1 MCAERHT
8 SVSDSPFVLPALLLC
23 GFLCFSHE
31 CLCLGPHFFLFFC
44 FHCFPFPLF
53 TLTDTFGT
61 ISPLKPSRS
70 RSLPGKQS
78 TTTILLRA
86 SFAQSAHASHLLG
99 SFFLLLARLRS
110 NFRCTSFRSTPSSS
124 NSLKLIKCNY
134 VSLSLVSDS
143 RLDAFPVG
151 RSSLPSLVSSAQF
164 RLLVCFLEQGSG
176 AGAGAGAGSCA
187 SSPVAI

>member
-23 GFLCFSHE
+23 GFFCFSHE

-44 FHCFPFPLF
+44 FHCFPFLLF
-53 TLTDTFGT
+53 ALTDTCGT
-61 ISPLKPSRS
+61 ISPLKPS

-99 SFFLLLARLRS
+99 SFFLLLARSRS
-110 NFRCTSFRSTPSSS
+110 NFRCTSFRSTRSSS

-134 VSLSLVSDS
+134 GFLSRSFRIPGS
-143 RLDAFPVG
+143 MRFPSVG
-151 RSSLPSLVSSAQF
+151 LSGLPSLVSSAQF
-164 RLLVCFLEQGSG
+164 RLLLVCFPVQGS
-176 AGAGAGAGSCA
+176 GAGAGSCA